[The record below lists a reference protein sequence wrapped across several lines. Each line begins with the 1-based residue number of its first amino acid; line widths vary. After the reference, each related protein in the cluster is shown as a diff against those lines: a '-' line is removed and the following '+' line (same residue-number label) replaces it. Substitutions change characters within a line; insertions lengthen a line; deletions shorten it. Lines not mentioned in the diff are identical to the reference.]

1 MENVNNI
8 EINEWTK
15 NIYII
20 YFSRVGAF
28 VYKYKINIKIH
39 IIDYYWIK
47 FHKRFTIIKLSIK

>member
-47 FHKRFTIIKLSIK
+47 FL

>member
-20 YFSRVGAF
+20 YFSRDGAY
-28 VYKYKINIKIH
+28 VYKYKINIKIY
-39 IIDYYWIK
+39 IIDYYELNFIK
-47 FHKRFTIIKLSIK
+47 DLPL